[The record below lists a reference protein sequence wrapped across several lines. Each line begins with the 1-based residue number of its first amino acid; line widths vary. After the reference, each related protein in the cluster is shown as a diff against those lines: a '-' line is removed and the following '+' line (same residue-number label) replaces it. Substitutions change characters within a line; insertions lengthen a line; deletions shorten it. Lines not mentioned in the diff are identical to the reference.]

1 MYKSVPRSLCVCVG
15 DERNISISVNTGAIT
30 TNGSE
35 IHDFCGLC
43 GNRNGD
49 LLKRDGSI
57 ANITNMAEVQN
68 FAQCNLVEPRDQILR
83 PQRRECG
90 ESVIVLSQ
98 C

>member
-1 MYKSVPRSLCVCVG
+1 MQRFIHLWYFITVG
-15 DERNISISVNTGAIT
+15 AEEDASIAINVQT
-30 TNGSE
+30 PTGSE
-35 IHDFCGLC
+35 IQDFCGLC

-49 LLKRDGSI
+49 LLKRDGSL

-90 ESVIVLSQ
+90 ESVIVLS
-98 C
+98 